1 MYYSAA
7 AFSALAPVSSG
18 VLTAAEYAGIVFTS
32 ALVFLQVT
40 LVLLCTFSVMHV
52 VVSVLFCNQ
61 FMRKL
66 LKKMMRK
73 HKRLE
78 QMFWYLRAHKRNR
91 LQSEHKKN
99 GFDVKYKEEFL
110 EILSDLTRITEAHSL
125 KGLHRDL
132 GTMDRAIYMF
142 TQAQC
147 SLSDKFT
154 QEELIGIEHRLS
166 ICLAYLLSLSTNR
179 PEIARHRINRSKA
192 PAVKAIVPLI
202 LMVKSQLQIDQR
214 LFTVIDGSDGCIKL
228 VHLDEF
234 LASERMRL
242 YVEDVIDK
250 FEVNALRPLDL
261 SALRIIAAILKFY
274 KLSWKSSSTPREIME
289 EEYDKLMA
297 YVQRSV
303 PGLKRVITADEM
315 AEYQCVVREINK
327 TLTDIKP
334 EYVERMSREITY
346 QDGLLDVEVYN
357 PNIEDSTSEVGRTEL
372 DDQVK
377 FEDSEDSL

>member
-7 AFSALAPVSSG
+7 TFSALTPVSNE

-32 ALVFLQVT
+32 AMVFLQVT
-40 LVLLCTFSVMHV
+40 LVLMCAFSAMYVI
-52 VVSVLFCNQ
+52 VSILFCNP

-66 LKKMMRK
+66 LKKTMCK
-73 HKRLE
+73 HERLE
-78 QMFWYLRAHKRNR
+78 RLFWYLNAHKRNR
-91 LQSEHKKN
+91 IQSEHKKN
-99 GFDVKYKEEFL
+99 GFNVKYKEEFL

-125 KGLHRDL
+125 RGLHRDL
-132 GTMDRAIYMF
+132 GAMDRAIYMF

-154 QEELIGIEHRLS
+154 QEELMGIEHRLS
-166 ICLAYLLSLSTNR
+166 ICLTYLLSLSTNR
-179 PEIARHRINRSKA
+179 SEVAKHRVTRIKS
-192 PAVKAIVPLI
+192 PAMKAIVPLI
-202 LMVKSQLQIDQR
+202 LMVKPQLQIDQR
-214 LFTVIDGSDGCIKL
+214 LFTVIDGSDGCVKM
-228 VHLDEF
+228 VRLDEF

-242 YVEDVIDK
+242 HVEDVISK
-250 FEVNALRPLDL
+250 FEINTLRPLDL
-261 SALRIIAAILKFY
+261 SSLRIIAAILKFY

-289 EEYDKLMA
+289 EEYDNLMT

-327 TLTDIKP
+327 TLTEIKP

-346 QDGLLDVEVYN
+346 QDGLLDVEVYE
-357 PNIEDSTSEVGRTEL
+357 PNTEDSTQDAGRSEL

-377 FEDSEDSL
+377 FEDSEDNL